1 MTDVTCDN
9 LGSPIEVVDCV
20 DLPSCRG
27 TLSKWSDWS
36 ECSATC
42 GEATRKRQR
51 ECIGPG
57 SCDGL
62 GLLEEE
68 EQCPDLQK
76 CISMSTINNNLYF
89 KVSLLANF
97 NS

>member
-36 ECSATC
+36 DCSATC
-42 GEATRKRQR
+42 GEATRQRSR
-51 ECIGPG
+51 ECVSPG
-57 SCDGL
+57 DCHGL
-62 GLLEEE
+62 G
-68 EQCPDLQK
+68 DLKEVKNCANLPSCQG
-76 CISMSTINNNLYF
+76 ISKLTIQQ
-89 KVSLLANF
+89 
-97 NS
+97 